1 MLLAALLT
9 LGLQAPDA
17 KPAPAP
23 GATPAQ
29 APAQAPAAPSKTP
42 DAKAEAP
49 AAVAAPKP
57 LSFFSEK
64 FPYAWEKTLP
74 VTADVDGLKVKSIFF
89 ARREAKTGIFKG
101 AEFGTRAQLE
111 VTNTA
116 TRPRTPG
123 FAVAV
128 FDAEGRLLGAASGGT
143 KFGTVKP
150 GETETFDLNFTQVKE
165 RLPLGATFVLSVE
178 LRD

>member
-1 MLLAALLT
+1 MLLSALLA
-9 LGLQAPDA
+9 LALQAPPDKVAPQPKETQEAA
-17 KPAPAP
+17 KPPAP
-23 GATPAQ
+23 
-29 APAQAPAAPSKTP
+29 PAA
-42 DAKAEAP
+42 AEPRPVPAP
-49 AAVAAPKP
+49 P

-64 FPYAWEKTLP
+64 FAFAWDKTLP
-74 VTADVDGLKVKSIFF
+74 LAVEVDGLKVTSIFF
-89 ARREAKTGIFKG
+89 NRREAKTGLFKG

-111 VTNTA
+111 VTNQA
-116 TRPRTPG
+116 SKPRTPG

-143 KFGTVKP
+143 KVGTVKP
-150 GETETFDLNFTQVKE
+150 GETETFDLNFVQVKE

>member
-1 MLLAALLT
+1 MLLCALLA
-9 LGLQAPDA
+9 LALQAPEA
-17 KPAPAP
+17 KPASQAPDKAAAEKAPEPRPAP
-23 GATPAQ
+23 ARA
-29 APAQAPAAPSKTP
+29 
-42 DAKAEAP
+42 
-49 AAVAAPKP
+49 

-64 FPYAWEKTLP
+64 FNYAWEKTLP
-74 VTADVDGLKVKSIFF
+74 LSVEVDGLKVNSIFF
-89 ARREAKTGIFKG
+89 NRREAKTGLFKG

-116 TRPRTPG
+116 AKPRTPG

-128 FDAEGRLLGAASGGT
+128 FDSEGRLLGAATGGT
-143 KFGTVKP
+143 KVGTVKP

-165 RLPLGATFVLSVE
+165 RLPLGASFVLSVE